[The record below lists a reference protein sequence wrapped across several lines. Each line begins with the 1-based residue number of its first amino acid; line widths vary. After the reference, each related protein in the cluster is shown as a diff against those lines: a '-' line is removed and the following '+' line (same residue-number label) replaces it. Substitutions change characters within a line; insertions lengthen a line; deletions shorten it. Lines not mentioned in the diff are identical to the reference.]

1 MSACRSRSTP
11 VPSAISRNVAGNK
24 RPSGPTRPRGVRG
37 RRAPPTERG
46 ETMLARYYDRSRE
59 DRERTFPR
67 EQRQPGGWL
76 RPAITLACATLTVT
90 TLYFAFT
97 IAPDQ
102 IEARSLFLAFTIP
115 LTMLLYPALKSSRAD
130 GPTALDWLLALAAL
144 AAFGWAFW
152 RADGWLDRFV
162 GYDPVPAVDMVM
174 GLVALLTVFEATRRS
189 IGSTI
194 VILNLVFIGYA
205 LTGPMWPGIFQHGG
219 MSPARFIETMYMD
232 AEGIFNFITGLA
244 ATFIFTFLLFGVF
257 LRISGGDRV
266 FTEFAAAISGHRRGG
281 PAKVAVISSAMMGML
296 SGSSISNVSTTGT
309 MTIPMMKKLGFRNYE
324 AGAIEVVASVGG
336 GLMPPL
342 MGTGIF
348 VMSSLTDI
356 PLVEILFY
364 SIAPA
369 FLYYAAV
376 YFYVDNKAA
385 ERGLAGVPKDQ
396 LPRLSQVLAEGGH
409 IFVPIFVLIALLL
422 LNYTPFYASAACV
435 VATIVISY
443 LRRATRITPSK
454 LLTGLEA
461 GARVVLTIAAL
472 ITSAAIIY
480 AVIVHTGLLT
490 KVTSILIGVSGGNA
504 VVAVLLIGLMS
515 YVIGMGLPVT
525 ASYVIIAALGAGAL
539 QHMGISLLAAH
550 LIIFWFAQDSTIT
563 PPICMTAFVGARI
576 ADAPPMRTGW
586 ESMKIAKALYIVPFM
601 FAFSNL
607 IDPSTTEIVVDTVL
621 ALVMFYLMPIA
632 IGGYWRAPVG
642 IVARLALFGACGLLF
657 WATVGP
663 WAEAL
668 VPMALALAAAAA
680 CLAAIWGRR
689 GRAPAE
695 T

>member
-1 MSACRSRSTP
+1 MF
-11 VPSAISRNVAGNK
+11 
-24 RPSGPTRPRGVRG
+24 
-37 RRAPPTERG
+37 
-46 ETMLARYYDRSRE
+46 ARYYDTAEE

-67 EQRQPGGWL
+67 EQRKPQGLL
-76 RPAITLACATLTVT
+76 RPAITVVCATLTLL

-97 IAPDQ
+97 VAPDQ

-115 LTMLLYPALKSSRAD
+115 LTMLLYPAWRNSNQHQPSI
-130 GPTALDWLLALAAL
+130 LDWLLAAMAL
-144 AAFGWAFW
+144 SAFVWAFW
-152 RADGWLDRFV
+152 NADSWLDRFV
-162 GYDPVPAVDMVM
+162 GYDEVPTIDVVM
-174 GLVALLTVFEATRRS
+174 GVIALVTIFEATRRS
-189 IGSTI
+189 VGSII

-205 LTGPMWPGIFQHGG
+205 LTGPMWPGIFKHAGL
-219 MSPARFIETMYMD
+219 SPDRFIETMYMD
-232 AEGIFNFITGLA
+232 AEGIFNFITGLV
-244 ATFIFTFLLFGVF
+244 ATFIFTFLLFGAF
-257 LRISGGDRV
+257 LRISGGDRI
-266 FTEFAAAISGHRRGG
+266 FTNFAAAISGHRRGG

-309 MTIPMMKKLGFRNYE
+309 MTIPMMKKMGFRNYE

-369 FLYYAAV
+369 ILYYAAI

-385 ERGLAGVPKDQ
+385 ERGLSGLPRDQ
-396 LPRLSQVLAEGGH
+396 LPRLRTVLAEGGH

-422 LNYTPFYASAACV
+422 MKFTPFFASAACV
-435 VATIVISY
+435 VMTVAISY
-443 LRRATRITPSK
+443 VRRATTITPAK
-454 LLTGLEA
+454 FLTGLEA
-461 GARVVLTIAAL
+461 GTRIVLTIAAL

-480 AVIVHTGLLT
+480 AVIVHTGLLN
-490 KVTSILIGVSGGNA
+490 KVTSILVTASGGDLIL
-504 VVAVLLIGLMS
+504 AVLLIGLMS

-539 QHMGISLLAAH
+539 QHMGLSVLAAH

-576 ADAPPMRTGW
+576 AEAPPMRTGW
-586 ESMKIAKALYIVPFM
+586 ESMKIAKALYILPFM

-607 IDPSTTEIVVDTVL
+607 LDQSISEIVFDTGL
-621 ALVMFYLMPIA
+621 ALLMFYILPIA
-632 IGGYWRAPVG
+632 IGGYWHGPVSG
-642 IVARLALFGACGLLF
+642 LARICLVISGCLLF

-663 WAEAL
+663 WSESLLRAG
-668 VPMALALAAAAA
+668 LALGVTAVSLW
-680 CLAAIWGRR
+680 LAKGRTSAR
-689 GRAPAE
+689 QASA
-695 T
+695 

>member
-1 MSACRSRSTP
+1 
-11 VPSAISRNVAGNK
+11 
-24 RPSGPTRPRGVRG
+24 
-37 RRAPPTERG
+37 
-46 ETMLARYYDRSRE
+46 MLNWYYDRAE
-59 DRERTFPR
+59 DDRELTFPR
-67 EQRQPGGWL
+67 EQRKPGGLL
-76 RPAITLACATLTVT
+76 RPMITLVCAVLTLL

-97 IAPDQ
+97 VAPDQ

-115 LTMLLYPALKSSRAD
+115 LTMLLYPAWKNSGRKWPSL
-130 GPTALDWLLALAAL
+130 LDWLLAASAL
-144 AAFGWAFW
+144 AAFGWAF
-152 RADGWLDRFV
+152 RSADSWLDRFV
-162 GYDPVPAVDMVM
+162 GYDPVTNIDFVM
-174 GLVALLTVFEATRRS
+174 GILALVTIFEATRRS
-189 IGSTI
+189 VGSMI
-194 VILNLVFIGYA
+194 VILNLIFIGYA

-219 MSPARFIETMYMD
+219 MSPERFIETMYMD

-244 ATFIFTFLLFGVF
+244 ATFIFTFLLFGAF
-257 LRISGGDRV
+257 LRISGGDRI
-266 FTEFAAAISGHRRGG
+266 FTDFAAAISGHRRGG

-369 FLYYAAV
+369 LLYYAAI

-385 ERGLAGVPKDQ
+385 ERGLAGLPKDE
-396 LPRLSQVLAEGGH
+396 LPRLRTVLLQGGH
-409 IFVPIFVLIALLL
+409 IFIPIFVLIVLLL
-422 LNYTPFYASAACV
+422 MNYTPFYASAACV
-435 VATIVISY
+435 VMTVLISY
-443 LRRATRITPSK
+443 LRRATMITPAK
-454 LLTGLEA
+454 FLTGLEA
-461 GARVVLTIAAL
+461 GARIVLTIAAL

-480 AVIVHTGLLT
+480 AVVVHTGLLN
-490 KVTSILIGVSGGNA
+490 KVTSILVTASGGNLFLA
-504 VVAVLLIGLMS
+504 IVLIGLMS

-539 QHMGISLLAAH
+539 QHMGLSVLAAH

-576 ADAPPMRTGW
+576 AEAPPMRTGW

-601 FAFSNL
+601 FAFSSL
-607 IDPSTTEIVVDTVL
+607 LDGSIAEIIFDT
-621 ALVMFYLMPIA
+621 AISLVMFYILPIA
-632 IGGYWRAPVG
+632 IGGFWNGPVTLF
-642 IVARLALFGACGLLF
+642 ARLCLTISGGALF
-657 WATVGP
+657 WATIGP
-663 WAEAL
+663 WTGAL
-668 VPMALALAAAAA
+668 LPTGIAVVLTTGSLYVA
-680 CLAAIWGRR
+680 WGRADSP
-689 GRAPAE
+689 RARA
-695 T
+695 

>member
-1 MSACRSRSTP
+1 M
-11 VPSAISRNVAGNK
+11 I
-24 RPSGPTRPRGVRG
+24 
-37 RRAPPTERG
+37 
-46 ETMLARYYDRSRE
+46 ARYYDTAEE

-67 EQRQPGGWL
+67 EQRKPQGFL
-76 RPAITLACATLTVT
+76 RPAITLVCATLTLL

-97 IAPDQ
+97 VAPDQ

-115 LTMLLYPALKSSRAD
+115 LTMLLYPAWRNSNQHQPSM
-130 GPTALDWLLALAAL
+130 LDWLLAAMAL
-144 AAFGWAFW
+144 AAFVWAFW
-152 RADGWLDRFV
+152 NADSWLDRFV
-162 GYDPVPAVDMVM
+162 GYDEVPTIDVVM
-174 GLVALLTVFEATRRS
+174 GVIALVTIFEATRRS
-189 IGSTI
+189 VGSII
-194 VILNLVFIGYA
+194 VILNMVFIGYA
-205 LTGPMWPGIFQHGG
+205 LTGPMWPGIFKHAGL
-219 MSPARFIETMYMD
+219 SPYRFVETMYMD
-232 AEGIFNFITGLA
+232 AEGIFNFITGLV
-244 ATFIFTFLLFGVF
+244 ATFIFTFLLFGAF
-257 LRISGGDRV
+257 LRISGGDRI
-266 FTEFAAAISGHRRGG
+266 FTNFAAAISGHRRGG

-309 MTIPMMKKLGFRNYE
+309 MTIPMMKKMGFRNYE

-369 FLYYAAV
+369 ILYYAAI

-385 ERGLAGVPKDQ
+385 ERGLSGLPKDQ
-396 LPRLSQVLAEGGH
+396 LPRMRTVLAEGGH

-422 LNYTPFYASAACV
+422 MKFTPFFASAACV
-435 VATIVISY
+435 VMTVAISY
-443 LRRATRITPSK
+443 VRRATTITPAK
-454 LLTGLEA
+454 FLTGLEA
-461 GARVVLTIAAL
+461 GTRIVLTIAAL

-480 AVIVHTGLLT
+480 AVIVHTGLLN
-490 KVTSILIGVSGGNA
+490 KVTSILVTASGGDLIL
-504 VVAVLLIGLMS
+504 AVLLIGLMS

-539 QHMGISLLAAH
+539 QHMGLSVLAAH

-576 ADAPPMRTGW
+576 AEAPPMRTGW
-586 ESMKIAKALYIVPFM
+586 ESMKIAKALYILPFM

-607 IDPSTTEIVVDTVL
+607 LDQSIAEIVFDTGL
-621 ALVMFYLMPIA
+621 ALMMFYILPIA
-632 IGGYWRAPVG
+632 IGGYWHGPVSG
-642 IVARLALFGACGLLF
+642 LARICLIVSGCLLF

-663 WAEAL
+663 WSESLLRAGFAL
-668 VPMALALAAAAA
+668 GVTAVSLWLAK
-680 CLAAIWGRR
+680 GRTS
-689 GRAPAE
+689 ASQASA
-695 T
+695 

>member
-1 MSACRSRSTP
+1 
-11 VPSAISRNVAGNK
+11 
-24 RPSGPTRPRGVRG
+24 
-37 RRAPPTERG
+37 
-46 ETMLARYYDRSRE
+46 MLARYYDSAE
-59 DRERTFPR
+59 ADRERTFPR
-67 EQRQPGGWL
+67 EQREPRGVL
-76 RPAITLACATLTVT
+76 RLAITLFCATLTLL

-115 LTMLLYPALKSSRAD
+115 LTMLLYPAWKKSNRHQPSL
-130 GPTALDWLLALAAL
+130 LDWALAVLAL
-144 AAFGWAFW
+144 AAFGWAFYS
-152 RADGWLDRFV
+152 ADGWLDRFI
-162 GYDPVPAVDMVM
+162 GYDPVSTTDFVM
-174 GLVALLTVFEATRRS
+174 GILAIITIFEATRRS
-189 IGSTI
+189 VGPTI
-194 VILNLVFIGYA
+194 VILNIIFIGYA
-205 LTGPMWPGIFQHGG
+205 LTGPMWPGIFKHAG
-219 MSPARFIETMYMD
+219 MSPERFVETMYMD
-232 AEGIFNFITGLA
+232 AEGIFNFITGLV
-244 ATFIFTFLLFGVF
+244 ATFIFTFLLFGAF
-257 LRISGGDRV
+257 LRISGGDRI
-266 FTEFAAAISGHRRGG
+266 FTNFAAAISGHRRGG

-369 FLYYAAV
+369 FLYYAAI

-385 ERGLAGVPKDQ
+385 ERGLAGLPKDQ
-396 LPRLSQVLAEGGH
+396 LPSLRTVLIEGGH
-409 IFVPIFVLIALLL
+409 IFIPIFVLIGLLL
-422 LNYTPFYASAACV
+422 MKYTPFYASAACV
-435 VATIVISY
+435 VITVFISY
-443 LRRATRITPSK
+443 VRRATMITPSK
-454 LLTGLEA
+454 FLTGLEA
-461 GARVVLTIAAL
+461 GTRIVLTIAAL

-480 AVIVHTGLLT
+480 AVIVHTGLLN
-490 KVTSILIGVSGGNA
+490 KVTSILVTASGGNLIMA
-504 VVAVLLIGLMS
+504 VVLIGLMS

-539 QHMGISLLAAH
+539 QHMGLSVLAAH

-576 ADAPPMRTGW
+576 AEAPPMRTGW

-607 IDPSTTEIVVDTVL
+607 LDPSVAEIIFDTVL
-621 ALVMFYLMPIA
+621 ALAMFYILPIA
-632 IGGYWRAPVG
+632 IGGYWRGPVR
-642 IVARLALFGACGLLF
+642 VFARLCLTISGCLLF

-663 WAEAL
+663 WSEAL
-668 VPMALALAAAAA
+668 IVTALAITATVASLALA
-680 CLAAIWGRR
+680 R
-689 GRAPAE
+689 GRPDTKRASV
-695 T
+695 

>member
-1 MSACRSRSTP
+1 MAW
-11 VPSAISRNVAGNK
+11 
-24 RPSGPTRPRGVRG
+24 
-37 RRAPPTERG
+37 
-46 ETMLARYYDRSRE
+46 YYDRAHE

-67 EQRQPGGWL
+67 EQRMPRGVL
-76 RPAITLACATLTVT
+76 RLLITLICATLTLV

-97 IAPDQ
+97 VAPDQ

-115 LTMLLYPALKSSRAD
+115 LTMLLYPAWKHSSRHQ
-130 GPTALDWLLALAAL
+130 PSFLDWVLAAL
-144 AAFGWAFW
+144 ALVAFGWAFKS
-152 RADGWLDRFV
+152 ADGWLDRFV
-162 GYDPVPAVDMVM
+162 GYDPVSTVDFAM
-174 GLVALLTVFEATRRS
+174 GIIALVTIFEATRRS
-189 IGSTI
+189 VGPTI

-205 LTGPMWPGIFQHGG
+205 LTGPMWPGIFKHAG
-219 MSPARFIETMYMD
+219 MSPERFIETMYMD
-232 AEGIFNFITGLA
+232 AEGIFNFITGLV

-266 FTEFAAAISGHRRGG
+266 FTNFAAAISGHRRGG
-281 PAKVAVISSAMMGML
+281 PAKVAVIGSAMMGML

-356 PLVEILFY
+356 PLVEILLY

-369 FLYYAAV
+369 LLYYAAI
-376 YFYVDNKAA
+376 YFYVDNKAV
-385 ERGLAGVPKDQ
+385 ERGLAGLPKDQ
-396 LPRLSQVLAEGGH
+396 LPRLRTVLGEGGH
-409 IFVPIFVLIALLL
+409 IFIPIFVLIGLLL
-422 LNYTPFYASAACV
+422 MKYTPFYASAACV
-435 VATIVISY
+435 VTTVVISY
-443 LRRATRITPSK
+443 LRRATMITPSK
-454 LLTGLEA
+454 FVTGLEA
-461 GARVVLTIAAL
+461 GARVVLTVAAL

-480 AVIVHTGLLT
+480 AVIVHTGLLN
-490 KVTSILIGVSGGNA
+490 KVTSILVSASGGNLIVA
-504 VVAVLLIGLMS
+504 VVLIGLMS

-539 QHMGISLLAAH
+539 QHMGLSVLAAH

-576 ADAPPMRTGW
+576 AEAPPMRTGW

-607 IDPSTTEIVVDTVL
+607 LTPSVADIAFDTGL
-621 ALVMFYLMPIA
+621 ALVMFYILPIA
-632 IGGYWRAPVG
+632 IGGYWRGPVS
-642 IVARLALFGACGLLF
+642 VPVRLCLTTSGLLLF

-663 WAEAL
+663 WSESL
-668 VPMALALAAAAA
+668 VATMLAIVVTAASLRLA
-680 CLAAIWGRR
+680 R
-689 GRAPAE
+689 GRPDTKQTHA
-695 T
+695 

>member
-1 MSACRSRSTP
+1 MLSSYYQSA
-11 VPSAISRNVAGNK
+11 
-24 RPSGPTRPRGVRG
+24 
-37 RRAPPTERG
+37 E
-46 ETMLARYYDRSRE
+46 E
-59 DRERTFPR
+59 DRARTFPQ
-67 EQRQPGGWL
+67 EQRKGEGML
-76 RPAITLACATLTVT
+76 RAGVTLACATLTLL

-102 IEARSLFLAFTIP
+102 IEARSLFLAFAIP
-115 LTMLLYPALKSSRAD
+115 LTLLLYPAWKGSDWRRPSL
-130 GPTALDWLLALAAL
+130 LDWLLAIAAL
-144 AAFGWAFW
+144 ASFCWAFLS
-152 RADGWLDRFV
+152 ADAWLDRFV
-162 GYDPVPAVDMVM
+162 GYDPVPRADLVM
-174 GLVALLTVFEATRRS
+174 GLIALVTIFEATRRS
-189 IGSTI
+189 VGPTI
-194 VILNLVFIGYA
+194 VVLNLVFIGYA
-205 LTGPMWPGIFQHGG
+205 LTGPMWPGIFKHGG
-219 MSPARFIETMYMD
+219 MSPERFIETMYMD

-244 ATFIFTFLLFGVF
+244 ATFIFTFLLFGAL
-257 LRISGGDRV
+257 LRISGGDRI
-266 FTEFAAAISGHRRGG
+266 FTDFAAAISGHRRGG

-309 MTIPMMKKLGFRNYE
+309 MTIPMMKKMGFRNYE

-369 FLYYAAV
+369 LLYYAAL

-385 ERGLAGVPKDQ
+385 ERGLTGLPRDQ
-396 LPRLSQVLAEGGH
+396 LPRLRTVLVEGGH

-435 VATIVISY
+435 VMTVVISY
-443 LRRATRITPSK
+443 LRRATMITPAK

-461 GARVVLTIAAL
+461 GARIVLTIAAL

-490 KVTSILIGVSGGNA
+490 KVTSILVTASDGNLFVA
-504 VVAVLLIGLMS
+504 VVLIGLMS

-539 QHMGISLLAAH
+539 QHMGASVLAAH

-576 ADAPPMRTGW
+576 AEAPPMRTGW
-586 ESMKIAKALYIVPFM
+586 ESMKIAKALYIIPFM

-607 IDPSTTEIVVDTVL
+607 LDPSLVEVAFDTIL
-621 ALVMFYLMPIA
+621 ALAMFYVLPIA
-632 IGGYWRAPVG
+632 IGGYWRGRVSLL
-642 IVARLALFGACGLLF
+642 ARLCLVISGGLLF

-668 VPMALALAAAAA
+668 AATALAIAATSLSLVLA
-680 CLAAIWGRR
+680 RR
-689 GRAPAE
+689 VPISDVLP

>member
-1 MSACRSRSTP
+1 MFR
-11 VPSAISRNVAGNK
+11 K
-24 RPSGPTRPRGVRG
+24 
-37 RRAPPTERG
+37 
-46 ETMLARYYDRSRE
+46 YYE
-59 DRERTFPR
+59 GAEKDRERTFPR
-67 EQRQPGGWL
+67 EQRQPGGVL
-76 RPAITLACATLTVT
+76 RLVITLICASLTLL

-115 LTMLLYPALKSSRAD
+115 LTMLLYPAWKGRAGD
-130 GPTALDWLLALAAL
+130 MPSILDWGLALMAL

-152 RADGWLDRFV
+152 SADGWLDRFV
-162 GYDPVPAVDMVM
+162 GYDQVSTTDFVM
-174 GLVALLTVFEATRRS
+174 GIIALLTIFEATRRS
-189 IGSTI
+189 VGPTI
-194 VILNLVFIGYA
+194 VVLNLIFIGYA
-205 LTGPMWPGIFQHGG
+205 LTGPMWPGIFQHAG
-219 MSPARFIETMYMD
+219 MSPTRFVETMYMD
-232 AEGIFNFITGLA
+232 AEGIFNFITGLV

-257 LRISGGDRV
+257 LRISGGDRI
-266 FTEFAAAISGHRRGG
+266 FTNFAAAISGHRRGG

-364 SIAPA
+364 SMAPA
-369 FLYYAAV
+369 LLYYVAI

-385 ERGLAGVPKDQ
+385 ERGLAGLPRDQ
-396 LPRLSQVLAEGGH
+396 LPRLRTVLVEGGH
-409 IFVPIFVLIALLL
+409 IFVPIIILIALLL
-422 LNYTPFYASAACV
+422 MKFTPFYASAACV
-435 VATIVISY
+435 VMTILISY
-443 LRRATRITPSK
+443 VRRATWITPSK

-461 GARVVLTIAAL
+461 GTRVVLTIAAL

-490 KVTSILIGVSGGNA
+490 KVTSILVDASDGNLIIA
-504 VVAVLLIGLMS
+504 VILIGLMS

-539 QHMGISLLAAH
+539 QHMGLSVLAAH

-576 ADAPPMRTGW
+576 AEAPPMRTGW

-607 IDPSTTEIVVDTVL
+607 LDESIVEIVFDTAL
-621 ALVMFYLMPIA
+621 ALVMFFLLPIA
-632 IGGYWRAPVG
+632 IGGYWRGPVST
-642 IVARLALFGACGLLF
+642 VARLCLTVSGALLF

-663 WAEAL
+663 WTEAL
-668 VPMALALAAAAA
+668 LITVVAIGATVASLALA
-680 CLAAIWGRR
+680 R
-689 GRAPAE
+689 GKVEILQSEA
-695 T
+695 